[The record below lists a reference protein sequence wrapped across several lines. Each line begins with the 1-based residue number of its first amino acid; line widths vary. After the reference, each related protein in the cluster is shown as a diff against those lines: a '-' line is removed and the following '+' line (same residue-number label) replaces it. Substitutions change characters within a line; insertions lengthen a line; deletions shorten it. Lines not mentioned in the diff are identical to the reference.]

1 VMGQALPLWL
11 LTMDLPVGAYSA
23 ALVVSGIANGLVN
36 PSIHA
41 IMTLRIPPALRPTV
55 MTSMMMV
62 FALVQPLGVF
72 GVGPVLDAFGARP
85 VLFAFAAVQT
95 VSMAA
100 IVLISL
106 RERDR
111 LSAQPALAVD

>member
-1 VMGQALPLWL
+1 MIVPELIGE
-11 LTMDLPVGAYSA
+11 DE
-23 ALVVSGIANGLVN
+23 ALVGVRALIAVMSAPAVLRRR
-36 PSIHA
+36 IHA

-95 VSMAA
+95 VTMAA

-111 LSAQPALAVD
+111 LSAQPALAR